1 MPLVN
6 MIDNV
11 IVIRR
16 LMEAG
21 FTYKVANSMFGQ
33 LTGMAMATINL
44 PAVITTAMSMSLV
57 PAISK
62 AYALGNKSKARKDTK
77 SAVKVTLLI
86 VLPCAF
92 GMASLA
98 IPIMG
103 LYFHMNH
110 LL

>member
-1 MPLVN
+1 AIPITIGASVMPLVN

-57 PAISK
+57 PA
-62 AYALGNKSKARKDTK
+62 
-77 SAVKVTLLI
+77 
-86 VLPCAF
+86 
-92 GMASLA
+92 
-98 IPIMG
+98 
-103 LYFHMNH
+103 
-110 LL
+110 